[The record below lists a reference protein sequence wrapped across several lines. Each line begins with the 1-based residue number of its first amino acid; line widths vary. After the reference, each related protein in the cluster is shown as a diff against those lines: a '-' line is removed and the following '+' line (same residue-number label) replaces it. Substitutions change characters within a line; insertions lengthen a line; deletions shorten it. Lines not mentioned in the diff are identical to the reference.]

1 MNVSILVTSVLNYSY
16 PACDMNVHKKC
27 METVP
32 NLCGCDHTER
42 RGRIL
47 INITCQANN
56 LTITGNIYF

>member
-1 MNVSILVTSVLNYSY
+1 
-16 PACDMNVHKKC
+16 MNVHKKC

-47 INITCQANN
+47 INITYQVNMV
-56 LTITGNIYF
+56 TIGGKIHSDIA